1 MGQKSLGTRCAIA
14 VGVTIPELQTLLDTH
29 TFDHATYRHHG
40 TLWEGL
46 WIYAR
51 DPQGFRGYSVAGCFP
66 ADSAELDAAYAL
78 VCGTGISVGAYGR
91 G

>member
-1 MGQKSLGTRCAIA
+1 M
-14 VGVTIPELQTLLDTH
+14 TITELEALLTDGLFH
-29 TFDHATYRHHG
+29 HATYRNHG

-51 DPQGFRGYSVAGCFP
+51 KADGFRGYALAGCFSK
-66 ADSAELDAAYAL
+66 DSPDLARAYELTR
-78 VCGTGISVGAYGR
+78 GTGISVGAYGQ